1 MTDLAFYISKEPV
14 HFVERRFITDE
25 EKEFLK
31 NKLSD
36 DINDVEVLQFSDGS
50 LIGHVP
56 DDDNSRYVDWDNNDY
71 IENCNDIRIIEIIP
85 LKKGIYTTLTFE
97 NHHKMSFSYPV
108 ICENIKSHNN
118 LLVFIGNVESDYFS
132 VVEVVGEY
140 V

>member
-1 MTDLAFYISKEPV
+1 MIDLAFYISKEPV
-14 HFVERRFITDE
+14 HFVERRIITDE

-31 NKLSD
+31 NKLND

-50 LIGHVP
+50 LIGYVP

-97 NHHKMSFSYPV
+97 DHHKMSFSYPV

-118 LLVFIGNVESDYFS
+118 LLVFIANVESDYFS
-132 VVEVVGEY
+132 MVEVVGEY

>member
-1 MTDLAFYISKEPV
+1 MIDLAFYISKEPV
-14 HFVERRFITDE
+14 HFVERRIITDE

-31 NKLSD
+31 NKLND
-36 DINDVEVLQFSDGS
+36 DINDVEVLQFSDGVI
-50 LIGHVP
+50 IGHVP

-97 NHHKMSFSYPV
+97 DNHKMSFSYPV

-118 LLVFIGNVESDYFS
+118 LLVFIANVEIDYFS
-132 VVEVVGEY
+132 MVEVVGEY